1 MTVPAVTAP
10 HLDELRAEL
19 DRARSQLDDLQ
30 RERQDSRDHRTRVQT
45 LLGLAGAASLVVV
58 LGAVSVRD
66 TARETAARVVAIEAR
81 VAALEASA
89 GRRDTDDRA
98 TSASLVRLQATV
110 ETLQSTLA
118 RRLDGIEERL
128 SHDSRRSP

>member
-1 MTVPAVTAP
+1 MSDDP

-19 DRARSQLDDLQ
+19 DRARAQLDELQ

-66 TARETAARVVAIEAR
+66 TARETAARAVALEAR
-81 VAALEASA
+81 VVALEASA

-98 TSASLVRLQATV
+98 TSASIVRLQTTV

-118 RRLDGIEERL
+118 RRLDTIEQRL
-128 SHDSRRSP
+128 ATPR